1 MLQSLYDQAEEGCLL
16 GVTVWGDK
24 NKNNYLDSVRISI
37 LESGFELPN
46 ARSNFHLYK
55 KVGKIA

>member
-37 LESGFELPN
+37 LE
-46 ARSNFHLYK
+46 
-55 KVGKIA
+55 